1 MASFKV
7 VISDPKTKKSY
18 QKEVDQAQSHLL
30 GKKID
35 DKVKGDGLG
44 LAGYELQ
51 ITGGSDKEGFPMR
64 KDVDGPGRKRI
75 LVTSGTGFHAKRKGE
90 RRRKSIRGN
99 TISNFIV
106 QVNTVVVAH
115 GSQPLEKLV
124 GKSEKAAEEENKKE

>member
-30 GKKID
+30 GKKIG

-44 LAGYELQ
+44 LVGYELQ
-51 ITGGSDKEGFPMR
+51 VTGGSDKEGFPMR
-64 KDVDGPGRKRI
+64 RDIEGSGRKRA
-75 LVTSGTGFHAKRKGE
+75 LVTAGTGFHAKRKGE

-99 TISNFIV
+99 TISGFIV
-106 QVNTVVVAH
+106 QVNTVVSTH
-115 GSQPLEKLV
+115 GSQPLEKLI
-124 GKSEKAAEEENKKE
+124 GKSEKAEEEKKE